1 MIKQEVLVLGQLETN
16 CYIVWDE
23 ETKEGLVIDPA
34 DDGVGISEEIESK
47 GIKLVGVVMTHGHFD
62 HSLAA
67 LDLKLMYQVPIYISS
82 KDKFLLDRQDET
94 AKYFLKM
101 ELQTPNLVKIDKD
114 LDEIK
119 EINFGESKLEVIK
132 TPGHTPGSVCLLNL
146 PQSLF
151 NKREVK
157 PILFSGDTLFK
168 DSRGRTDFKYGSTK
182 KIYESLR
189 KLMEL
194 PEDTDVYSG
203 HGEPTSIGREKERY
217 VFKN

>member
-67 LDLKLMYQVPIYISS
+67 LDLKLMYQVPVYIST

-132 TPGHTPGSVCLLNL
+132 TPGHTPGSICLYNKDN
-146 PQSLF
+146 SL
-151 NKREVK
+151 
-157 PILFSGDTLFK
+157 LFSGDTLFK
-168 DSRGRTDFKYGSTK
+168 DLRGRTDFKYGSTK

-194 PEDTDVYSG
+194 PEDTYVYSG
-203 HGEPTSIGREKERY
+203 HGEPTTIGREKERY
-217 VFKN
+217 IFKN

>member
-67 LDLKLMYQVPIYISS
+67 LDLKLMYNVPIFVSE
-82 KDKFLLDRQDET
+82 KDKFILDRQDET
-94 AKYFLKM
+94 AKHFLRM
-101 ELQTPNLVKIDKD
+101 ELQIPNLIKIDKD
-114 LDEIK
+114 LDEIT
-119 EINFGESKLEVIK
+119 EINFGESKFEVIK
-132 TPGHTPGSVCLLNL
+132 TPGHTPGSVCFYSKDDNL
-146 PQSLF
+146 
-151 NKREVK
+151 
-157 PILFSGDTLFK
+157 LFSGDTLFK
-168 DSRGRTDFKYGSTK
+168 DLRGRTDFKYGSTK

-194 PEDTDVYSG
+194 PENTDVYSG
-203 HGEPTSIGREKERY
+203 HGEPTTIGSEKPRY
-217 VFKN
+217 SLKS